1 MKKLIITLLTVGTF
15 FFLTPTACGPKPSS
29 EENASEETESQS
41 PEESEIDEETKA
53 AVQNAMVQH
62 IENQLAS
69 NDGFYSIEDS
79 NFEYDY
85 LHDGLKIEDG
95 LYVSCADFKSG
106 EMVNDV
112 DIYVKEQEGN
122 YVVVK
127 EVLHKKNGEEVNEVI
142 WEKK

>member
-1 MKKLIITLLTVGTF
+1 M
-15 FFLTPTACGPKPSS
+15 
-29 EENASEETESQS
+29 
-41 PEESEIDEETKA
+41 
-53 AVQNAMVQH
+53 
-62 IENQLAS
+62 AS
-69 NDGFYSIEDS
+69 NDGFYNIEDS

-106 EMVNDV
+106 DMVNDV

-142 WEKK
+142 WEKE